1 MAKFTP
7 ILGNISGKIA
17 GNVFAFNKAGFY
29 IRSFRSPV
37 QPNTLNQLTVRSLFS
52 SAVTLWHSLTDIQK
66 GEWNAFATTAFK
78 AKHPVV
84 GMIYSG
90 YNAFVSLYNQ
100 ASNVA
105 MRISVDPAEIIYPA
119 SVTNVPAVFMPSS
132 SAPSSTLSGNITDYL
147 GAPLGIQLHDFVYDR
162 ANAKWTSTFNLIGNT
177 GPTIAGPGPS
187 FIDPVSGDDVG
198 IAIYISKPVQQI
210 NQFVPN
216 PEFNLLTVIEP
227 LGTTDDWT
235 TANRLEISSFSIEE
249 FDHAKYAPVQNAI
262 YQANA
267 YLVSANGQSVSIGAA
282 KFTYDAIP

>member
-17 GNVFAFNKAGFY
+17 GSVFAFNKAGFY

-37 QPNTLNQLTVRSLFS
+37 QPNTLNQLTARGLFGA
-52 SAVTLWHSLTDIQK
+52 AVTLWHSLSDVQK
-66 GEWNAFATTAFK
+66 GEWNAFATSAFK
-78 AKHPVV
+78 AKHPVT

-100 ASNVA
+100 ASNLA
-105 MRISVDPAEIIYPA
+105 MRMNADPSEVIYPVG
-119 SVTNVPAVFMPSS
+119 VTNTPTVFMPSQD
-132 SAPSSTLSGNITDYL
+132 APNSTLSGNITDFQ
-147 GAPLGIQLHDFVYDR
+147 GNPLSIQLYDFVYNRTDQ
-162 ANAKWTSTFNLIGNT
+162 KWTSTFLLVGNT
-177 GPTIAGPGPS
+177 GPTIAGTGPN
-187 FIDPVSGDDVG
+187 FIDPVSLQDVG

-227 LGTTDDWT
+227 LGQTDEWT
-235 TANRLEISSFSIEE
+235 TAARIEIESFSITQ
-249 FDHAKYAPVQNAI
+249 FDHAKYQPVQNAI

-267 YLVSANGQSVSIGAA
+267 YLVAKNGQSVSIGAA